1 MRSSLLLLEAAND
14 NEVIA
19 NDVLPDYR
27 TFYVFYDLKKKI
39 IIIWNKKDFLKQLF
53 KVEP

>member
-1 MRSSLLLLEAAND
+1 MINVFIVMWGYWIISSSLLLLEAANY

-27 TFYVFYDLKKKI
+27 TFYVCYDLKKK
-39 IIIWNKKDFLKQLF
+39 KSLG
-53 KVEP
+53 

>member
-1 MRSSLLLLEAAND
+1 LLLLEAANY

-27 TFYVFYDLKKKI
+27 TFYVCYDKKKKNH
-39 IIIWNKKDFLKQLF
+39 WDKKDFLKHLF